1 MERAAIILCGGHSS
15 RMGRPKAWLP
25 FGPETMLQRIV
36 RILSA
41 EVSQVIV
48 VAAQGQELPSLPGIA
63 TVVYDEQ
70 RDRGPLQ
77 GLARGLRSLSADQ
90 VAYVTSCDV
99 PRLNIAFVRAMFD
112 FLPGYDIAVPQD
124 AAFCHP
130 LAAVYRS
137 TVLPQVQSL
146 LDANQLR
153 PMFLFD
159 QASTR
164 FVPVDELRAADPE
177 LTSLDNLNAPED
189 YDRALR
195 ASGLA

>member
-1 MERAAIILCGGHSS
+1 MERAAIILCGGHSR

-36 RILSA
+36 RIVST
-41 EVSQVIV
+41 EVSTVIV
-48 VAAQGQELPSLPGIA
+48 VAAQGQELPPLPAIA
-63 TVVYDEQ
+63 TVVYDGQ

-77 GLARGLRSLSADQ
+77 GLARGLQCLSASQ

-99 PRLNIAFVRAMFD
+99 PRLNTAFVRAMFD
-112 FLPGYDIAVPQD
+112 FLPGYDIAVPQE
-124 AAFCHP
+124 ATFCHP

-137 TVLPQVQSL
+137 TVLPQVEL
-146 LDANQLR
+146 LLERDQLR

-164 FVPVDELRAADPE
+164 FVPVDDLRAADPE
-177 LTSLDNLNAPED
+177 LTSLENLNSPED
-189 YDRALR
+189 YERALR